1 MRIHHTHAL
10 AIGVSAYRHVRP
22 LPRTFDAED
31 VATLLRDPQAG
42 AYPPEQVRTLLEGE
56 ATKDGLLAALDELA
70 ARCPEDG
77 TALMY
82 FSGHGGRASGGTG
95 GECYLLPFEARG
107 ESDEALA
114 ETALSARE
122 LGERLRAIRAARL
135 TVVLDCC
142 RAAGVADVKDAVPL
156 AVDGKLAPG
165 ALAALATGRGR
176 AVLAGSR
183 ADGFAFVN
191 EGDRNGI
198 FTRHLLE
205 GLRGAAGGVGGVVRV
220 CDLFH
225 YVQQKVAA
233 EVPGQRPVFKAE
245 LEENYPLALFR
256 GGAAPPVVLPPSGDG
271 FRYDAFVSYRR
282 EEPDKAWVEKQL
294 VPRLEGLGV
303 RLCLEKR
310 DFRLGA
316 ARLREMER
324 AVEESRYTLAVLSP
338 GYLDGAFEDFQALL
352 AQHQAT
358 EAKAPRFVPL
368 VREDCRPRLGI
379 RTVWGLDMR
388 DEEEFGPN
396 VERLAVR
403 LREPPTSTTS

>member
-1 MRIHHTHAL
+1 MRIHRAYGL
-10 AIGVSAYRHVRP
+10 IVGVSAYRHVLP
-22 LPRTFDAED
+22 LPRTYDAED
-31 VATLLRDPQAG
+31 VAALLRDPQAG
-42 AYPPEQVRTLLEGE
+42 AYPPEQVCTLTEGE
-56 ATKDGLLAALDELA
+56 ATKAGLLAALDELA
-70 ARCPEDG
+70 TQVPEDG
-77 TALMY
+77 TALLY
-82 FSGHGGRASGGTG
+82 FSGHGGRAVGGG
-95 GECYLLPFEARG
+95 SECYLLPVDARG

-142 RAAGVADVKDAVPL
+142 RAAGVANVKDAVPFAL
-156 AVDGKLAPG
+156 DGVLG
-165 ALAALATGRGR
+165 SSDLATLSKGRGR

-191 EGDRNGI
+191 AGERNGV
-198 FTRHLLE
+198 FTRYLLE

-256 GGAAPPVVLPPSGDG
+256 GGDAPPVRLPPSGDG
-271 FRYDAFVSYRR
+271 FRYDAFISYRR
-282 EEPDKAWVEKQL
+282 EGPNRSWVEKRL
-294 VPRLEGLGV
+294 ALRLEALGI
-303 RLCLEKR
+303 RLCLEWR
-310 DFRLGA
+310 DFQIGA
-316 ARLREMER
+316 PRIREMER

-338 GYLDGAFEDFQALL
+338 GYLEGTFEDFQALL

-368 VREDCRPRLGI
+368 LREDCRPRLGI
-379 RTVWGLDMR
+379 RSVWGLDMR
-388 DEEEFGPN
+388 DEDEFEAN
-396 VERLAVR
+396 VERLALQ
-403 LREPPTSTTS
+403 LRELPVSRAP